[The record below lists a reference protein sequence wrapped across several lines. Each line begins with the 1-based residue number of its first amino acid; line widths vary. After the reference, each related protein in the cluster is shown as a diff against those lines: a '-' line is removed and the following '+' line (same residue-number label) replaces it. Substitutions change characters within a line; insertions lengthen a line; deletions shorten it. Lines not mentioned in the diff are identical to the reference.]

1 MENLNYRCIMET
13 LLFACACFYNTNTG
27 LTAWGVE
34 RKNNSKQNGIGN
46 SFDGL
51 FGKNYDMNIKHLL

>member
-1 MENLNYRCIMET
+1 MET

-46 SFDGL
+46 SFEGL